1 MNPLHLPFDAIL
13 YFRTGA
19 MSNLKISDRFVKPF
33 LDQSKLEKELERAE
47 MARQTVL
54 NGSGLGNEFLGWVN
68 LPSQTKA
75 EDLQN
80 IRKAAELIQ
89 SHSQYLVVVGIGGSY
104 LGARAVIEALT
115 PEFST
120 PETQKKT
127 VKILYAGHHLDA
139 DYHFRLLAFL
149 ENKEFSVNVI
159 SKSGTTTE
167 PAIAFRLLLS
177 LLERKYGKENIKH
190 RVFATTDRSKGALKH
205 LADEYKFP
213 TFVIPDDVG
222 GRYSV
227 FTPVG
232 LLPIAAAGFSI
243 NKLMDGAKQME
254 SELKSTAS
262 KDGNLACFYAAIRNG
277 LYSLGKT
284 TEIFVS
290 YNPSFGYVSEW
301 WKQLFG
307 ESEGKNGKGI
317 FPASVQFT
325 TDLHSMGQY
334 IQDGE
339 RKLMET
345 VIKVEAPKQDVY
357 LTEKTDDNDGLN
369 YLAGKKLSEVNQSA
383 MLGTLIAHKDGG
395 VPCLEI
401 TLPSINEETLGELLY
416 FYEFSC
422 AVSGY
427 MLGVNPFDQ
436 PGVEDYKNNMFAL
449 LGKKGYEKRK
459 EEILSH
465 LGFS

>member
-1 MNPLHLPFDAIL
+1 
-13 YFRTGA
+13 
-19 MSNLKISDRFVKPF
+19 MSNLKISDRFAKSF
-33 LDQSKLEKELERAE
+33 LTETLIQNELEKAE
-47 MARQTVL
+47 KARQTL
-54 NGSGLGNEFLGWVN
+54 LQKTGPGNEFLGWVD
-68 LPSQTKA
+68 LPGKISGD
-75 EDLQN
+75 DLQKL
-80 IRKAAELIQ
+80 RVAAETIQ
-89 SHSQYLVVVGIGGSY
+89 SHSQFLVVVGIGGSY

-115 PEFST
+115 PEFSA
-120 PETQKKT
+120 PETQKKS
-127 VKILYAGHHLDA
+127 VKIIYAGHHLDA
-139 DYHFRLLAFL
+139 DYHSRLLAFL

-177 LLERKYGKENIKH
+177 LLERKYGRENVKK
-190 RVFATTDRSKGALKH
+190 RVFATTDREKGALKQ
-205 LADEYKFP
+205 LADEYGFP

-243 NKLMDGAKQME
+243 NKLIDGAKQME
-254 SELKSTAS
+254 TELKSKSAS
-262 KDGNLACFYAAIRNG
+262 DGNIATIYAAIRNA
-277 LYSLGKT
+277 LYTKGKK
-284 TEIFVS
+284 TEILVS
-290 YNPSFGYVSEW
+290 YTPALSFLSEW

-307 ESEGKNGKGI
+307 ESEGKTGKGI

-339 RKLMET
+339 RLLMET

-357 LTEKTDDNDGLN
+357 LTEKPDDRDGLN

-383 MLGTLIAHKDGG
+383 MLGTLIAHRDGG

-401 TLPSINEETLGELLY
+401 TLPTLNEEMVGELLY
-416 FYEFSC
+416 FFEFAC
-422 AVSGY
+422 GVSGY

-449 LGKKGYEKRK
+449 LGKKGFEKRK

-465 LGFS
+465 IR

>member
-1 MNPLHLPFDAIL
+1 
-13 YFRTGA
+13 
-19 MSNLKISDRFVKPF
+19 MSNLKISDRFAKSF
-33 LDQSKLEKELERAE
+33 LTETLIQNELEKAE
-47 MARQTVL
+47 KARQTL
-54 NGSGLGNEFLGWVN
+54 LQKTGHGNEFLGWVD
-68 LPSQTKA
+68 LPGKISGD
-75 EDLQN
+75 DLQK
-80 IRKAAELIQ
+80 IRVAAETIQ

-115 PEFST
+115 PEFSA
-120 PETQKKT
+120 PETQKKS
-127 VKILYAGHHLDA
+127 VKIIYAGHHLDA
-139 DYHFRLLAFL
+139 DYHSRLLAFL

-177 LLERKYGKENIKH
+177 LLERKYGRENVKK
-190 RVFATTDRSKGALKH
+190 RVFATTDKEKGALKQ
-205 LADEYKFP
+205 LADEYGFP

-243 NKLMDGAKQME
+243 NKLIDGAKQME
-254 SELKSTAS
+254 TELKSKSAS
-262 KDGNLACFYAAIRNG
+262 DGNIATIYASIRNA
-277 LYSLGKT
+277 LYTKGKK
-284 TEIFVS
+284 TEILVS
-290 YNPSFGYVSEW
+290 YSPALGFLSEW

-307 ESEGKNGKGI
+307 ESEGKTGKGI

-339 RKLMET
+339 RLLMET
-345 VIKVEAPKQDVY
+345 VIKVETPKQDVY
-357 LTEKTDDNDGLN
+357 LTEKTDDRDGLN

-383 MLGTLIAHKDGG
+383 MLGTLIAHRDGG

-401 TLPSINEETLGELLY
+401 TLPTLNEEIVGELLY
-416 FYEFSC
+416 FFEFAC
-422 AVSGY
+422 GISGY

-449 LGKKGYEKRK
+449 LGKKGFEKRK

-465 LGFS
+465 IR

>member
-1 MNPLHLPFDAIL
+1 
-13 YFRTGA
+13 

-33 LDQSKLEKELERAE
+33 LNQSNLDQELEKAE
-47 MARQTVL
+47 KARQMLL
-54 NGSGLGNEFLGWVN
+54 NQSGLGSEFLGWVN
-68 LPSQTKA
+68 LPSQIKP
-75 EDLQN
+75 EELQS
-80 IRKAAELIQ
+80 IRKAAETIQ

-177 LLERKYGKENIKH
+177 LLERKYGKENIKN
-190 RVFATTDRSKGALKH
+190 RVFATTDQSKGALKQ
-205 LADEYKFP
+205 LANEYGFP
-213 TFVIPDDVG
+213 TFIIPDDVG

-232 LLPIAAAGFSI
+232 LLPIAAAGYSI
-243 NKLMDGAKQME
+243 NKLIDGAKQME
-254 SELKSTAS
+254 SELKSITS
-262 KDGNLACFYAAIRNG
+262 KDGNFACLYAAIRNG
-277 LYSLGKT
+277 LYALGKT

-290 YNPSFGYVSEW
+290 YNPSLGYVSEW

-307 ESEGKNGKGI
+307 ESEGKTGKGI

-345 VIKVEAPKQDVY
+345 VIKVETPKQDVY

-401 TLPSINEETLGELLY
+401 ILPVINEETLGELLY
-416 FYEFSC
+416 FYEFAC

-465 LGFS
+465 IGLT

>member
-1 MNPLHLPFDAIL
+1 
-13 YFRTGA
+13 
-19 MSNLKISDRFVKPF
+19 MSNLKISDRFAKSF
-33 LDQSKLEKELERAE
+33 LTETLIQNELEKAE
-47 MARQTVL
+47 KARQTL
-54 NGSGLGNEFLGWVN
+54 LQKTGPGKEFLGWVD
-68 LPSQTKA
+68 LPGKISG
-75 EDLQN
+75 EDLQK
-80 IRKAAELIQ
+80 IRVAAETVQ

-115 PEFST
+115 PEFSA
-120 PETQKKT
+120 PETQKKS
-127 VKILYAGHHLDA
+127 VKIIYAGHHLDA
-139 DYHFRLLAFL
+139 DYHSRLLAFL

-177 LLERKYGKENIKH
+177 LLERKYGRENVKK
-190 RVFATTDRSKGALKH
+190 RVFATTDKEKGALKQ
-205 LADEYKFP
+205 LADEYGFP

-243 NKLMDGAKQME
+243 NKLIDGAKQME
-254 SELKSTAS
+254 AELKSKSAS
-262 KDGNLACFYAAIRNG
+262 DGNIATIYAAIRNA
-277 LYSLGKT
+277 LYTKGKK
-284 TEIFVS
+284 TEILVS
-290 YNPSFGYVSEW
+290 YTPALGFLSEW

-307 ESEGKNGKGI
+307 ESEGKTGKGI

-339 RKLMET
+339 RLLMET

-357 LTEKTDDNDGLN
+357 LTEKTDDRDGLN

-383 MLGTLIAHKDGG
+383 MLGTLIAHRDGG

-401 TLPSINEETLGELLY
+401 TLPTLNEEIVGELLY
-416 FYEFSC
+416 FFEFAC
-422 AVSGY
+422 GVSGY

-449 LGKKGYEKRK
+449 LGKKGFEKRK

-465 LGFS
+465 IR

>member
-1 MNPLHLPFDAIL
+1 
-13 YFRTGA
+13 
-19 MSNLKISDRFVKPF
+19 MSNVKISDRFVKSF
-33 LDQSKLEKELERAE
+33 ISETLIQKELDNAE
-47 MARQTVL
+47 KARQTL
-54 NGSGLGNEFLGWVN
+54 LKKSGQGSEFLGWVD
-68 LPSQTKA
+68 LPSKTNPD
-75 EDLQN
+75 DLQM
-80 IRKAAELIQ
+80 IRKAAETIQ

-115 PEFST
+115 PEFSAH
-120 PETQKKT
+120 EIHKKS
-127 VKILYAGHHLDA
+127 VKIIYAGHHLDA
-139 DYHFRLLAFL
+139 DYHSRLLAFL

-177 LLERKYGKENIKH
+177 LLERKYGRENVKN
-190 RVFATTDRSKGALKH
+190 RVFATTDKEKGALKQ
-205 LADEYKFP
+205 LADEYQFQ
-213 TFVIPDDVG
+213 TFIIPDDVG
-222 GRYSV
+222 GRFSV

-243 NKLMDGAKQME
+243 NKLIDGAKTME
-254 SELKSTAS
+254 AELREKSASE
-262 KDGNLACFYAAIRNG
+262 GNIATIYAAIRNS
-277 LYSLGKT
+277 LYGKGKKI
-284 TEIFVS
+284 EILVS
-290 YNPSFGYVSEW
+290 YTPAFSYLSEW

-307 ESEGKNGKGI
+307 ESEGKTGKGI

-339 RKLMET
+339 RQLMET
-345 VIKVEAPKQDVY
+345 TIKVESPKQDVY
-357 LTEKTDDNDGLN
+357 LTEKADDRDGLN

-401 TLPSINEETLGELLY
+401 VLPTLTEETIGELLY
-416 FYEFSC
+416 FFEFAC
-422 AVSGY
+422 GVSGY

-459 EEILSH
+459 QEILSH
-465 LGFS
+465 I

>member
-1 MNPLHLPFDAIL
+1 
-13 YFRTGA
+13 
-19 MSNLKISDRFVKPF
+19 MSNLKISDRFVKSF
-33 LDQSKLEKELERAE
+33 IAETVIQKELEKAE
-47 MARQTVL
+47 KARQTL
-54 NGSGLGNEFLGWVN
+54 LEKTGLGNDFLGWMD
-68 LPSQTKA
+68 LPRETTSD
-75 EDLQN
+75 DLQM
-80 IRKAAELIQ
+80 IRKAAETIQ

-115 PEFST
+115 PEFSAN
-120 PETQKKT
+120 ELHKKS
-127 VKILYAGHHLDA
+127 VKIIYAGHHLDA
-139 DYHFRLLAFL
+139 DYHSRLLAFL

-177 LLERKYGKENIKH
+177 LLERKYGRENVKN
-190 RVFATTDRSKGALKH
+190 RVFATTDKHKGALKQ
-205 LADEYKFP
+205 LADEYGFP

-243 NKLMDGAKQME
+243 NKLIDGAKQME
-254 SELKSTAS
+254 AELKAKSAFE
-262 KDGNLACFYAAIRNG
+262 GNIAALYAAIRNS
-277 LYSLGKT
+277 LYANGKKI
-284 TEIFVS
+284 EIFVS
-290 YNPSFGYVSEW
+290 YTPALSFVSEW

-307 ESEGKNGKGI
+307 ESEGKSGKGI

-339 RKLMET
+339 RQLMET
-345 VIKVEAPKQDVY
+345 TIKVESPKQDVY
-357 LTEKTDDNDGLN
+357 LTEKEDDRDGLN

-383 MLGTLIAHKDGG
+383 MLGTLVAHKDGG

-401 TLPSINEETLGELLY
+401 ILPGLTEEVIGELLY
-416 FYEFSC
+416 FFEFAC
-422 AVSGY
+422 GISGY

-459 EEILSH
+459 QEILSH
-465 LGFS
+465 I

>member
-1 MNPLHLPFDAIL
+1 
-13 YFRTGA
+13 

-33 LDQSKLEKELERAE
+33 LSQSNLEVELDRAE
-47 MARQTVL
+47 KARQTVL
-54 NGSGLGNEFLGWVN
+54 TRSGLGKEFLGWVN
-68 LPSQTKA
+68 LPSQTKS
-75 EDLQN
+75 EDLQS

-115 PEFST
+115 PEFSS
-120 PETQKKT
+120 PESQKKT

-177 LLERKYGKENIKH
+177 LLERKYGKENIKN
-190 RVFATTDRSKGALKH
+190 RVFATTDKSKGALKN
-205 LADEYKFP
+205 LADEYGFP
-213 TFVIPDDVG
+213 SFVIPDDIG

-254 SELKSTAS
+254 SELISTTS
-262 KDGNLACFYAAIRNG
+262 KDGNLACLYASIRNG

-290 YNPSFGYVSEW
+290 YNPSLGYVAEW

-307 ESEGKNGKGI
+307 ESEGKSGKGI

-345 VIKVEAPKQDVY
+345 VIKVETPKQDVY

-401 TLPSINEETLGELLY
+401 TLPSITEETLGELLY

-422 AVSGY
+422 AISGY

-449 LGKKGYEKRK
+449 LGKKGFETRK
-459 EEILSH
+459 SEILSH
-465 LGFS
+465 IETT

>member
-1 MNPLHLPFDAIL
+1 
-13 YFRTGA
+13 
-19 MSNLKISDRFVKPF
+19 MSNLKISDRFAKSF
-33 LDQSKLEKELERAE
+33 LTETLIQNELEKAE
-47 MARQTVL
+47 KARQTL
-54 NGSGLGNEFLGWVN
+54 LQKTGPGNEFLGWVD
-68 LPSQTKA
+68 LPGKISGD
-75 EDLQN
+75 DLQKL
-80 IRKAAELIQ
+80 RVAAETIQ
-89 SHSQYLVVVGIGGSY
+89 SHSQFLVVVGIGGSY

-115 PEFST
+115 PEFSA
-120 PETQKKT
+120 PETQKKS
-127 VKILYAGHHLDA
+127 VKIIYAGHHLDA
-139 DYHFRLLAFL
+139 DYHSRLLAFL

-177 LLERKYGKENIKH
+177 LLERKYGRENVKK
-190 RVFATTDRSKGALKH
+190 RVFATTDREKGALKQ
-205 LADEYKFP
+205 LADEYGFP

-243 NKLMDGAKQME
+243 NKLIDGAKQME
-254 SELKSTAS
+254 TELKSKSAS
-262 KDGNLACFYAAIRNG
+262 DGNIATIYAAIRNA
-277 LYSLGKT
+277 LYAKGKK
-284 TEIFVS
+284 TEILVS
-290 YNPSFGYVSEW
+290 YTPALSFLSEW

-307 ESEGKNGKGI
+307 ESEGKTGKGI

-339 RKLMET
+339 RLLMET
-345 VIKVEAPKQDVY
+345 VIKVETPKQDVY
-357 LTEKTDDNDGLN
+357 LTEKPDDRDGLN

-383 MLGTLIAHKDGG
+383 MLGTLIAHRDGG

-401 TLPSINEETLGELLY
+401 TLPTLNEEMVGELLY
-416 FYEFSC
+416 FFEFAC
-422 AVSGY
+422 GVSGY

-449 LGKKGYEKRK
+449 LGKKGFENRK

-465 LGFS
+465 IR

>member
-1 MNPLHLPFDAIL
+1 
-13 YFRTGA
+13 
-19 MSNLKISDRFVKPF
+19 MSNLKISDRFVKSF
-33 LDQSKLEKELERAE
+33 LPETLLQKELGNAE
-47 MARQTVL
+47 KARQTL
-54 NGSGLGNEFLGWVN
+54 IQKTGLGNEYLGWVD
-68 LPSQTKA
+68 LPGQTSS
-75 EDLQN
+75 EGLQKL
-80 IRKAAELIQ
+80 RLAAETIQ

-115 PEFST
+115 PEFGGHESH
-120 PETQKKT
+120 KKS
-127 VKILYAGHHLDA
+127 VKIIYAGHHLDA
-139 DYHFRLLAFL
+139 DYHSRLLAFL

-177 LLERKYGKENIKH
+177 LLERKYGKENVKN
-190 RVFATTDRSKGALKH
+190 RVFATTDKTKGALKQ
-205 LADEYKFP
+205 LADEYGFP
-213 TFVIPDDVG
+213 SFVIPDDVG

-227 FTPVG
+227 FTAVG

-243 NKLMDGAKQME
+243 NKLIDGAKQME
-254 SELKSTAS
+254 TELKSKSAS
-262 KDGNLACFYAAIRNG
+262 EGNIAALYAAIRNS
-277 LYSLGKT
+277 LYSQGKKI
-284 TEIFVS
+284 EIFVS
-290 YNPSFGYVSEW
+290 YTPALSFVSEW

-307 ESEGKNGKGI
+307 ESEGKTGKGI

-339 RKLMET
+339 RVLMET
-345 VIKVEAPKQDVY
+345 TIKVESPKQDVY
-357 LTEKTDDNDGLN
+357 LTEKSDDRDGLN
-369 YLAGKKLSEVNQSA
+369 YLAGKKLSDVNQSA

-401 TLPSINEETLGELLY
+401 SLPVLNEETIGGLLY
-416 FYEFSC
+416 FFEFAC
-422 AVSGY
+422 GISGY

-465 LGFS
+465 L

>member
-1 MNPLHLPFDAIL
+1 
-13 YFRTGA
+13 
-19 MSNLKISDRFVKPF
+19 MSNLKISDRFVKSF
-33 LDQSKLEKELERAE
+33 LTETLLQKGLENAE
-47 MARQTVL
+47 KARQTL
-54 NGSGLGNEFLGWVN
+54 LQKTGMGKEFLGWVD
-68 LPSQTKA
+68 LPGQTSS
-75 EDLQN
+75 EDLQR
-80 IRKAAELIQ
+80 IRLAAETIQ

-115 PEFST
+115 PEFGGHESN
-120 PETQKKT
+120 KKS
-127 VKILYAGHHLDA
+127 VKIIYAGHHLDS
-139 DYHFRLLAFL
+139 DYHSRLLAFL

-177 LLERKYGKENIKH
+177 LLERKYGKENVKN
-190 RVFATTDRSKGALKH
+190 RVFATTDKEKGALKQ
-205 LADEYKFP
+205 LADEYGFP

-227 FTPVG
+227 FTAVG

-243 NKLMDGAKQME
+243 NKLIDGAKQME
-254 SELKSTAS
+254 AELKEKTAS
-262 KDGNLACFYAAIRNG
+262 EGNVATMYAAIRNN
-277 LYSLGKT
+277 LYTNGKKI
-284 TEIFVS
+284 EIFVS
-290 YNPSFGYVSEW
+290 YTPALSFVSEW

-307 ESEGKNGKGI
+307 ESEGKTGKGI

-339 RKLMET
+339 RTLMET
-345 VIKVEAPKQDVY
+345 IIKIESPKQDLY
-357 LTEKTDDNDGLN
+357 LTEKTDDRDGLN

-401 TLPSINEETLGELLY
+401 TLPSLNEEMIGELLY
-416 FYEFSC
+416 FFEFAC
-422 AVSGY
+422 GISGY

-465 LGFS
+465 I

>member
-1 MNPLHLPFDAIL
+1 
-13 YFRTGA
+13 
-19 MSNLKISDRFVKPF
+19 MSNLKISDRFAKSF
-33 LDQSKLEKELERAE
+33 LTETLIQNELEKAE
-47 MARQTVL
+47 KARQTL
-54 NGSGLGNEFLGWVN
+54 LQKTGPGNEFLGWVD
-68 LPSQTKA
+68 LPGKISGD
-75 EDLQN
+75 DLQK
-80 IRKAAELIQ
+80 IRAAAETIQ

-115 PEFST
+115 PEFSA
-120 PETQKKT
+120 PETQKKS
-127 VKILYAGHHLDA
+127 VKIIYAGHHLDA
-139 DYHFRLLAFL
+139 DYHSRLLAFL

-177 LLERKYGKENIKH
+177 LLERKYGRENVKK
-190 RVFATTDRSKGALKH
+190 RVFATTDKEKGALKQ
-205 LADEYKFP
+205 LANEYGFP

-243 NKLMDGAKQME
+243 NKLIDGAKQME
-254 SELKSTAS
+254 AELKSKSAS
-262 KDGNLACFYAAIRNG
+262 DGNIATIYAAIRNA
-277 LYSLGKT
+277 LYTKGKK
-284 TEIFVS
+284 TEILVS
-290 YNPSFGYVSEW
+290 YTPALGFLSEW

-307 ESEGKNGKGI
+307 ESEGKTGKGI

-339 RKLMET
+339 RLLMET

-357 LTEKTDDNDGLN
+357 LTEKQDDRDGLN

-383 MLGTLIAHKDGG
+383 MLGTLIAHRDGG

-401 TLPSINEETLGELLY
+401 TLPTLNEEIVGELLY
-416 FYEFSC
+416 FFEFAC
-422 AVSGY
+422 GVSGY

-449 LGKKGYEKRK
+449 LGKKGFEKRK

-465 LGFS
+465 IR

>member
-1 MNPLHLPFDAIL
+1 
-13 YFRTGA
+13 

-33 LDQSKLEKELERAE
+33 LNQSNFTSELERAE
-47 MARQTVL
+47 NARQTLL
-54 NGSGLGNEFLGWVN
+54 NRTGLGNEFLGWVD
-68 LPSQTKA
+68 LPNQIKS
-75 EDLQN
+75 EDLQS
-80 IRKAAELIQ
+80 IRKAAETIQ

-115 PEFST
+115 PEFSS
-120 PETQKKT
+120 PETQKKS

-149 ENKEFSVNVI
+149 EGKEFSVNVI

-177 LLERKYGKENIKH
+177 LLERKYGKDNIKN
-190 RVFATTDRSKGALKH
+190 RVFATTDKSKGALKH
-205 LADEYKFP
+205 LADEYGFP
-213 TFVIPDDVG
+213 TFIIPDDVG

-243 NKLMDGAKQME
+243 NKLIDGAKQME
-254 SELKSTAS
+254 SELKSTTS
-262 KDGNLACFYAAIRNG
+262 QGGNLACLYAAIRNS
-277 LYSLGKT
+277 LYTLGKT

-290 YNPSFGYVSEW
+290 YNPSLSYLTEW

-317 FPASVQFT
+317 YPASVQFT

-345 VIKVEAPKQDVY
+345 VIKIETPKQDVY
-357 LTEKTDDNDGLN
+357 LTEKTNDNDGLN
-369 YLAGKKLSEVNQSA
+369 YLAEKKLSEVNQSA
-383 MLGTLIAHKDGG
+383 ILGTLIAHKDGG
-395 VPCLEI
+395 VPCLEF
-401 TLPSINEETLGELLY
+401 TLPAINEEILGELMY
-416 FYEFSC
+416 FYEFAC
-422 AVSGY
+422 AISGY

-449 LGKKGYEKRK
+449 LGKKGYEKK
-459 EEILSH
+459 KDEILSH
-465 LGFS
+465 LGSI

>member
-1 MNPLHLPFDAIL
+1 
-13 YFRTGA
+13 
-19 MSNLKISDRFVKPF
+19 MSNLKISDRFVKSF
-33 LDQSKLEKELERAE
+33 LTETLVQKELENAE
-47 MARQTVL
+47 KARQTL
-54 NGSGLGNEFLGWVN
+54 LQKTGQGKEFLGWVD
-68 LPSQTKA
+68 LPSQTSS
-75 EDLQN
+75 EDLQM
-80 IRKAAELIQ
+80 IRKAAETIQ

-104 LGARAVIEALT
+104 LGARAVIEALS
-115 PEFST
+115 PEFSAQ
-120 PETQKKT
+120 ELHKKS
-127 VKILYAGHHLDA
+127 VKIIYAGHHLDS
-139 DYHFRLLAFL
+139 DYHSRLLAFL

-177 LLERKYGKENIKH
+177 LLERKYGRENVKN
-190 RVFATTDRSKGALKH
+190 RVFATTDKQKGALKQ
-205 LADEYKFP
+205 LADEYGFP
-213 TFVIPDDVG
+213 TFIIPDDVG

-227 FTPVG
+227 LTPVG

-243 NKLMDGAKQME
+243 NKLIDGAKQME
-254 SELKSTAS
+254 AELKSKSALE
-262 KDGNLACFYAAIRNG
+262 GNIATTYAAIRNS
-277 LYSLGKT
+277 LYTSGKKI
-284 TEIFVS
+284 EILVS
-290 YNPSFGYVSEW
+290 YTPALSFVSEW

-307 ESEGKNGKGI
+307 ESEGKTGKGI

-339 RKLMET
+339 RILMET
-345 VIKVEAPKQDVY
+345 IVKVESPKQDVY
-357 LTEKTDDNDGLN
+357 LTEKSDDRDGLN
-369 YLAGKKLSEVNQSA
+369 YLAGKKLSEVNQNA

-401 TLPSINEETLGELLY
+401 TLPVLNEETIGELLY
-416 FYEFSC
+416 FFEFAC
-422 AVSGY
+422 GVSGY

-465 LGFS
+465 I

>member
-1 MNPLHLPFDAIL
+1 
-13 YFRTGA
+13 
-19 MSNLKISDRFVKPF
+19 MSNLKISDRFAKSF
-33 LDQSKLEKELERAE
+33 LTETLIQNELEKAE
-47 MARQTVL
+47 KARQTL
-54 NGSGLGNEFLGWVN
+54 LQKTGPGNEFLGWVD
-68 LPSQTKA
+68 LPGKINGD
-75 EDLQN
+75 DLQKL
-80 IRKAAELIQ
+80 RVAAETIQ
-89 SHSQYLVVVGIGGSY
+89 SHSQFLVVVGIGGSY

-115 PEFST
+115 PEFSA
-120 PETQKKT
+120 PETQKKS
-127 VKILYAGHHLDA
+127 VKIIYAGHHLDA
-139 DYHFRLLAFL
+139 DYHSRLLAFL

-177 LLERKYGKENIKH
+177 LLERKYGRENVKK
-190 RVFATTDRSKGALKH
+190 RVFATTDREKGALKQ
-205 LADEYKFP
+205 LADEYGFP

-243 NKLMDGAKQME
+243 NKLIDGAKQME
-254 SELKSTAS
+254 AELKSKSAS
-262 KDGNLACFYAAIRNG
+262 DGNIATIYAAIRNA
-277 LYSLGKT
+277 LYTKGKK
-284 TEIFVS
+284 TEILVS
-290 YNPSFGYVSEW
+290 YTPALGFLSEW

-307 ESEGKNGKGI
+307 ESEGKTGKGI

-339 RKLMET
+339 RLLMET

-357 LTEKTDDNDGLN
+357 LTEKPDDRDGLN

-383 MLGTLIAHKDGG
+383 MLGTLIAHRDGG

-401 TLPSINEETLGELLY
+401 TLPTLNEEIVGELLY
-416 FYEFSC
+416 FFEFAC
-422 AVSGY
+422 GISGY

-449 LGKKGYEKRK
+449 LGKKGFEKRK

-465 LGFS
+465 IR

>member
-1 MNPLHLPFDAIL
+1 
-13 YFRTGA
+13 
-19 MSNLKISDRFVKPF
+19 MSNLKISDRFVKSF
-33 LDQSKLEKELERAE
+33 LTETLVQKGLENAE
-47 MARQTVL
+47 KARQTL
-54 NGSGLGNEFLGWVN
+54 LQKTGQGKEFLGWVD
-68 LPSQTKA
+68 LPSQTSS
-75 EDLQN
+75 EDLQR
-80 IRKAAELIQ
+80 IRKAAETIQ

-115 PEFST
+115 PEFSAQ
-120 PETQKKT
+120 ELHKKS
-127 VKILYAGHHLDA
+127 VKIIYAGHHLDA
-139 DYHFRLLAFL
+139 DYHSRLLAFL

-177 LLERKYGKENIKH
+177 LLERKYGRENVKN
-190 RVFATTDRSKGALKH
+190 RVFATTDKQKGALKQ
-205 LADEYKFP
+205 LADEYGFP
-213 TFVIPDDVG
+213 TFIIPDDVG

-227 FTPVG
+227 LTPVG

-243 NKLMDGAKQME
+243 NKLIDGAKQME
-254 SELKSTAS
+254 AELKSKTAFE
-262 KDGNLACFYAAIRNG
+262 GNIATTYATIRNS
-277 LYSLGKT
+277 LYASGKKI
-284 TEIFVS
+284 EILVS
-290 YNPSFGYVSEW
+290 YTPALSFVSEW

-307 ESEGKNGKGI
+307 ESEGKTTKGI

-339 RKLMET
+339 RILMET
-345 VIKVEAPKQDVY
+345 TIKVESPKQDVY
-357 LTEKTDDNDGLN
+357 LTEKSDDRDGLN

-383 MLGTLIAHKDGG
+383 MLGTLIAHQDGG
-395 VPCLEI
+395 VPSIEI
-401 TLPSINEETLGELLY
+401 TVPVINEEIIGELLY
-416 FYEFSC
+416 FFEFAC
-422 AVSGY
+422 GVSGY

-459 EEILSH
+459 EEILGH
-465 LGFS
+465 I

>member
-1 MNPLHLPFDAIL
+1 
-13 YFRTGA
+13 
-19 MSNLKISDRFVKPF
+19 MSNLKISDRFAKSF
-33 LDQSKLEKELERAE
+33 LTETLIQNELEKAE
-47 MARQTVL
+47 KARQTL
-54 NGSGLGNEFLGWVN
+54 LQKTGPGNEFLGWVD
-68 LPSQTKA
+68 LPGKINGD
-75 EDLQN
+75 DLQKL
-80 IRKAAELIQ
+80 RVAAESIQ
-89 SHSQYLVVVGIGGSY
+89 SHSQFLVVVGIGGSY

-115 PEFST
+115 PEFSA
-120 PETQKKT
+120 PETQKKS
-127 VKILYAGHHLDA
+127 VKIIYAGHHLDA
-139 DYHFRLLAFL
+139 DYHSRLLAFL

-177 LLERKYGKENIKH
+177 LLERKYGRENVKK
-190 RVFATTDRSKGALKH
+190 RVFATTDREKGALKQ
-205 LADEYKFP
+205 LADEYGFP

-243 NKLMDGAKQME
+243 NKLIDGAKQME
-254 SELKSTAS
+254 AELKSKSAS
-262 KDGNLACFYAAIRNG
+262 DGNIATIYAAIRNA
-277 LYSLGKT
+277 LYTKGKK
-284 TEIFVS
+284 TEILVS
-290 YNPSFGYVSEW
+290 YTPALGFLSEW

-307 ESEGKNGKGI
+307 ESEGKTGKGI

-339 RKLMET
+339 RLLMET

-357 LTEKTDDNDGLN
+357 LTEKPDDRDGLN

-383 MLGTLIAHKDGG
+383 MLGTLIAHRDGG

-401 TLPSINEETLGELLY
+401 TLPTLNEEIVGELLY
-416 FYEFSC
+416 FFEFAC
-422 AVSGY
+422 GISGY

-449 LGKKGYEKRK
+449 LGKKGFEKRK

-465 LGFS
+465 IR

>member
-1 MNPLHLPFDAIL
+1 
-13 YFRTGA
+13 
-19 MSNLKISDRFVKPF
+19 MSNLKISDRFAKSF
-33 LDQSKLEKELERAE
+33 LTETLIQNELEKAE
-47 MARQTVL
+47 KARQTL
-54 NGSGLGNEFLGWVN
+54 LQKTGHGNEFLGWVD
-68 LPSQTKA
+68 LPGKISGD
-75 EDLQN
+75 DLQK
-80 IRKAAELIQ
+80 IRVAAETIQ

-115 PEFST
+115 PEFSA
-120 PETQKKT
+120 PETQKKS
-127 VKILYAGHHLDA
+127 VKIIYAGHHLDA
-139 DYHFRLLAFL
+139 DYHSRLLAFL

-177 LLERKYGKENIKH
+177 LLERKYGRENVKK
-190 RVFATTDRSKGALKH
+190 RVFATTDKEKGALKQ
-205 LADEYKFP
+205 LADEYGFP

-243 NKLMDGAKQME
+243 NKLIDGAKQME
-254 SELKSTAS
+254 TELKSKSAS
-262 KDGNLACFYAAIRNG
+262 DGNIATIYASIRNA
-277 LYSLGKT
+277 LYTKGKK
-284 TEIFVS
+284 TEILVS
-290 YNPSFGYVSEW
+290 YSPALGFLSEW

-307 ESEGKNGKGI
+307 ESEGKTGKGI

-339 RKLMET
+339 RLLMET

-357 LTEKTDDNDGLN
+357 LTEKTDDRDGLN

-383 MLGTLIAHKDGG
+383 MLGTLIAHRDGG

-401 TLPSINEETLGELLY
+401 TLPTLNEEIVGELLY
-416 FYEFSC
+416 FFEFAC
-422 AVSGY
+422 GISGY

-449 LGKKGYEKRK
+449 LGKKGFEKRK

-465 LGFS
+465 IR

>member
-1 MNPLHLPFDAIL
+1 
-13 YFRTGA
+13 
-19 MSNLKISDRFVKPF
+19 MSNLKISDRFVKSF
-33 LDQSKLEKELERAE
+33 LPETLLQKELGNAE
-47 MARQTVL
+47 KARQTL
-54 NGSGLGNEFLGWVN
+54 IQKTGLGNEYLGWVD
-68 LPSQTKA
+68 LPGQTSSV
-75 EDLQN
+75 ELQKL
-80 IRKAAELIQ
+80 RLAAETIQ
-89 SHSQYLVVVGIGGSY
+89 AHSQYLVVVGIGGSY

-115 PEFST
+115 PEFGGHESH
-120 PETQKKT
+120 KKS
-127 VKILYAGHHLDA
+127 VKIIYAGHHLDA
-139 DYHFRLLAFL
+139 DYHSRLLAFL

-177 LLERKYGKENIKH
+177 LLERKYGKENVKN
-190 RVFATTDRSKGALKH
+190 RVFATTDKTKGALKQ
-205 LADEYKFP
+205 LADEYGFP
-213 TFVIPDDVG
+213 SFVIPDDVG

-227 FTPVG
+227 FTAVG

-243 NKLMDGAKQME
+243 NKLIDGAKQME
-254 SELKSTAS
+254 AELKSKSAS
-262 KDGNLACFYAAIRNG
+262 EGNIAALYAAIRNS
-277 LYSLGKT
+277 LYSQGKKI
-284 TEIFVS
+284 EIFVS
-290 YNPSFGYVSEW
+290 YTPALSFVSEW

-307 ESEGKNGKGI
+307 ESEGKTGKGI

-339 RKLMET
+339 RVLMET
-345 VIKVEAPKQDVY
+345 TIKVESPKQDVY
-357 LTEKTDDNDGLN
+357 LTEKSDDRDGLN
-369 YLAGKKLSEVNQSA
+369 YLAGKKLSDVNQSA

-401 TLPSINEETLGELLY
+401 SLPVLNEETIGGLLY
-416 FYEFSC
+416 FFEFAC
-422 AVSGY
+422 GISGY

-465 LGFS
+465 L

>member
-1 MNPLHLPFDAIL
+1 
-13 YFRTGA
+13 
-19 MSNLKISDRFVKPF
+19 MSNLKISDRFAKSF
-33 LDQSKLEKELERAE
+33 LTETLIQNELEKAE
-47 MARQTVL
+47 KARQTL
-54 NGSGLGNEFLGWVN
+54 LQKTGPGNEFLGWVD
-68 LPSQTKA
+68 LPGKINGD
-75 EDLQN
+75 DLQKL
-80 IRKAAELIQ
+80 RVAAETIQ
-89 SHSQYLVVVGIGGSY
+89 SHSQFLVVVGIGGSY

-115 PEFST
+115 PEFSA
-120 PETQKKT
+120 PETQKKS
-127 VKILYAGHHLDA
+127 VKIIYAGHHLDA
-139 DYHFRLLAFL
+139 DYHSRLLAFL

-177 LLERKYGKENIKH
+177 LLERKYGRENVKK
-190 RVFATTDRSKGALKH
+190 RVFATTDREKGALKQ
-205 LADEYKFP
+205 LADEYGFP

-243 NKLMDGAKQME
+243 NKLIDGAKQME
-254 SELKSTAS
+254 AELKSKSAS
-262 KDGNLACFYAAIRNG
+262 DGNIATIYAAIRNA
-277 LYSLGKT
+277 LYTKGKK
-284 TEIFVS
+284 TEILVS
-290 YNPSFGYVSEW
+290 YTPALGFLSEW

-307 ESEGKNGKGI
+307 ESEGKTGKGI

-339 RKLMET
+339 RLLMET

-357 LTEKTDDNDGLN
+357 LTEKPDDRDGLN

-383 MLGTLIAHKDGG
+383 MLGTLIAHRDGG

-401 TLPSINEETLGELLY
+401 TLPTLNEEIVGELLY
-416 FYEFSC
+416 FFEFSC
-422 AVSGY
+422 GISGY

-449 LGKKGYEKRK
+449 LGKKGFEKRK

-465 LGFS
+465 IR

>member
-1 MNPLHLPFDAIL
+1 
-13 YFRTGA
+13 

-33 LDQSKLEKELERAE
+33 LSQSTLEKELERAE
-47 MARQTVL
+47 EARQTVL
-54 NGSGLGNEFLGWVN
+54 NRNGLGNEFLGWVD
-68 LPSQTKA
+68 LPSQIKA
-75 EDLQN
+75 EELQS
-80 IRKAAELIQ
+80 IRKAAETIQ

-115 PEFST
+115 PDFSS
-120 PETQKKT
+120 PESQKKS

-177 LLERKYGKENIKH
+177 LLERKYGKENIKN
-190 RVFATTDRSKGALKH
+190 RVFATTDKSKGALKQ
-205 LADEYKFP
+205 LAEEYGFP

-232 LLPIAAAGFSI
+232 LLPIAASGYSI
-243 NKLMDGAKQME
+243 NKLIDGAKQME
-254 SELKSTAS
+254 LDLKSS
-262 KDGNLACFYAAIRNG
+262 KANEGNLACLYAAIRNA
-277 LYSLGKT
+277 LYASGKS

-290 YNPSFGYVSEW
+290 YNPALGYLAEW

-307 ESEGKNGKGI
+307 ESEGKTGKGI

-345 VIKVEAPKQDVY
+345 VIRIETPKQDVY
-357 LTEKTDDNDGLN
+357 LTEKTDDKDGLN
-369 YLAGKKLSEVNQSA
+369 YLAGKKLSEVNESA

-401 TLPSINEETLGELLY
+401 VLPTIDEERLGGLLY

-422 AVSGY
+422 AISGY

-449 LGKKGYEKRK
+449 LGKKGFETRK

-465 LGFS
+465 IGAS

>member
-1 MNPLHLPFDAIL
+1 
-13 YFRTGA
+13 

-33 LDQSKLEKELERAE
+33 LSTSQLEIEFEKAE
-47 MARQTVL
+47 KARQTVL
-54 NGSGLGNEFLGWVN
+54 NRTGLGKEFLGWVD

-80 IRKAAELIQ
+80 IRKAAEMIQ

-177 LLERKYGKENIKH
+177 LLERKYGKENIKN
-190 RVFATTDRSKGALKH
+190 RVFATTDKAKGALKQ
-205 LADEYKFP
+205 LADEYGFP

-254 SELKSTAS
+254 SELKTTST
-262 KDGNLACFYAAIRNG
+262 KEGNLASLYAAIRNG
-277 LYSLGKT
+277 LYAIGKT

-290 YNPSFGYVSEW
+290 YNPSLGYVSEW

-307 ESEGKNGKGI
+307 ESEGKTRKGI

-339 RKLMET
+339 RKLLET
-345 VIKVEAPKQDVY
+345 VIKVETPKQDVY

-369 YLAGKKLSEVNQSA
+369 YLAGKKLSEVNQNA

-401 TLPSINEETLGELLY
+401 TMPTINEETLGELLY

-422 AVSGY
+422 AISGY

-449 LGKKGYEKRK
+449 LGKKGFEKRK
-459 EEILSH
+459 SEILSH
-465 LGFS
+465 LETT

>member
-1 MNPLHLPFDAIL
+1 
-13 YFRTGA
+13 
-19 MSNLKISDRFVKPF
+19 MSNLKISDRFAKSF
-33 LDQSKLEKELERAE
+33 LTETLLQKELENAE
-47 MARQTVL
+47 KARQTL
-54 NGSGLGNEFLGWVN
+54 IQKTGLGNEYLGWVD
-68 LPSQTKA
+68 LPSRTSA
-75 EDLQN
+75 EELQK
-80 IRKAAELIQ
+80 IRAAAETIQ

-115 PEFST
+115 PEFGGQE
-120 PETQKKT
+120 PHKKS
-127 VKILYAGHHLDA
+127 VKIIYAGHHLDA
-139 DYHFRLLAFL
+139 DYHSRLLAFL

-167 PAIAFRLLLS
+167 PAVAFRLLLS
-177 LLERKYGKENIKH
+177 LLERKYGRENVKN
-190 RVFATTDRSKGALKH
+190 RVFATTDREKGALKQ
-205 LADEYKFP
+205 LADEYGFP
-213 TFVIPDDVG
+213 SFVIPDDVG

-232 LLPIAAAGFSI
+232 LLPIAAAGYSI
-243 NKLMDGAKQME
+243 NKLIDGAKQME
-254 SELKSTAS
+254 AELKSKSTAE
-262 KDGNLACFYAAIRNG
+262 GNIATTYATIRNC
-277 LYSLGKT
+277 LYAKGKK
-284 TEIFVS
+284 TEILVG
-290 YNPSFGYVSEW
+290 YTPALSFVSEW

-307 ESEGKNGKGI
+307 ESEGKTGKGI

-339 RKLMET
+339 RHLMET
-345 VIKVEAPKQDVY
+345 VIKVESPKQDVY
-357 LTEKTDDNDGLN
+357 LTEKSDDRDGLN

-401 TLPSINEETLGELLY
+401 SLPGLNEETIGELLY
-416 FYEFSC
+416 FFEFAC
-422 AVSGY
+422 GVSGY

-465 LGFS
+465 I

>member
-1 MNPLHLPFDAIL
+1 
-13 YFRTGA
+13 
-19 MSNLKISDRFVKPF
+19 MSNLKISDRFVKSF
-33 LDQSKLEKELERAE
+33 LPETLLQKELGNAE
-47 MARQTVL
+47 KARQTL
-54 NGSGLGNEFLGWVN
+54 IQKTGLGNEYLGWVD
-68 LPSQTKA
+68 LPGQTSS
-75 EDLQN
+75 EELQKL
-80 IRKAAELIQ
+80 RLAAETIQ
-89 SHSQYLVVVGIGGSY
+89 AHSQYLVVVGIGGSY

-115 PEFST
+115 PEFGGHESH
-120 PETQKKT
+120 KKS
-127 VKILYAGHHLDA
+127 VKIIYAGHHLDA
-139 DYHFRLLAFL
+139 DYHSRLLAFL

-177 LLERKYGKENIKH
+177 LLERKYGKENVKN
-190 RVFATTDRSKGALKH
+190 RVFATTDKSKGALKQ
-205 LADEYKFP
+205 LADEYGFP
-213 TFVIPDDVG
+213 SFVIPDDVG

-227 FTPVG
+227 FTAVG

-243 NKLMDGAKQME
+243 NKLIDGAKQME
-254 SELKSTAS
+254 TELKSKSAS
-262 KDGNLACFYAAIRNG
+262 EGNIAALYAAIRNS
-277 LYSLGKT
+277 LYSQGKKI
-284 TEIFVS
+284 EIFVS
-290 YNPSFGYVSEW
+290 YTPALSFVSEW

-307 ESEGKNGKGI
+307 ESEGKTGKGI

-339 RKLMET
+339 RVLMET
-345 VIKVEAPKQDVY
+345 TIKVESPKQDVY
-357 LTEKTDDNDGLN
+357 LTEKSDDRDGLN
-369 YLAGKKLSEVNQSA
+369 YLAGKKLSDVNQSA

-401 TLPSINEETLGELLY
+401 SLPVLNEETIGGLLY
-416 FYEFSC
+416 FFEFAC
-422 AVSGY
+422 GISGY

-465 LGFS
+465 L

>member
-1 MNPLHLPFDAIL
+1 
-13 YFRTGA
+13 
-19 MSNLKISDRFVKPF
+19 MSNLKISDRFAKSF
-33 LDQSKLEKELERAE
+33 LTETLIQNELEKAE
-47 MARQTVL
+47 KARQTL
-54 NGSGLGNEFLGWVN
+54 LQKTGHGNEFLGWVD
-68 LPSQTKA
+68 LPGKISGD
-75 EDLQN
+75 DLQK
-80 IRKAAELIQ
+80 IRVAAETIQ

-115 PEFST
+115 PEFSA
-120 PETQKKT
+120 PETQKKS
-127 VKILYAGHHLDA
+127 VKIIYAGHHLDA
-139 DYHFRLLAFL
+139 DYHSRLLAFL

-177 LLERKYGKENIKH
+177 LLERKYGRENVKK
-190 RVFATTDRSKGALKH
+190 RVFATTDKEKGALKQ
-205 LADEYKFP
+205 LADEYGFP

-243 NKLMDGAKQME
+243 NKLIDGAKQME
-254 SELKSTAS
+254 TELKSKSAS
-262 KDGNLACFYAAIRNG
+262 DGNIATIYASIRNA
-277 LYSLGKT
+277 LYTKGKK
-284 TEIFVS
+284 TEILVS
-290 YNPSFGYVSEW
+290 YSPALGFLSEW

-307 ESEGKNGKGI
+307 ESEGKTGKGI

-339 RKLMET
+339 RLLMET

-357 LTEKTDDNDGLN
+357 LTEKTDDRDGLN

-383 MLGTLIAHKDGG
+383 MLGTLIAHRDGG

-401 TLPSINEETLGELLY
+401 TLPTLNEEIVGELLY
-416 FYEFSC
+416 FFEFAC
-422 AVSGY
+422 GVSGY

-449 LGKKGYEKRK
+449 LGKKGFEKRK

-465 LGFS
+465 IR

>member
-1 MNPLHLPFDAIL
+1 
-13 YFRTGA
+13 
-19 MSNLKISDRFVKPF
+19 MSNLKISDRFVKSF
-33 LDQSKLEKELERAE
+33 LTETLIQKELENAE
-47 MARQTVL
+47 KARQTL
-54 NGSGLGNEFLGWVN
+54 LQKTGIGNEFLGWVD
-68 LPSQTKA
+68 LPGQITA
-75 EDLQN
+75 EELQK
-80 IRKAAELIQ
+80 IRLAAETIQ

-115 PEFST
+115 PEFGGHESHR
-120 PETQKKT
+120 KS
-127 VKILYAGHHLDA
+127 VKIIYAGHHLDA
-139 DYHFRLLAFL
+139 DYHARLLAFL

-177 LLERKYGKENIKH
+177 LLERKYGRENVKN
-190 RVFATTDRSKGALKH
+190 RVFATTDKEKGALKQ
-205 LADEYKFP
+205 LADEYGFP
-213 TFVIPDDVG
+213 SFVIPDDVG

-243 NKLMDGAKQME
+243 NKLIDGAKQME
-254 SELKSTAS
+254 AELKTKSALEGNVATHYAS
-262 KDGNLACFYAAIRNG
+262 IRNA
-277 LYSLGKT
+277 LYTQGKK
-284 TEIFVS
+284 TEILVS
-290 YNPSFGYVSEW
+290 YSPALVFVSEW

-307 ESEGKNGKGI
+307 ESEGKSGKGI

-339 RKLMET
+339 RHLMET
-345 VIKVEAPKQDVY
+345 VIKVESPKQDVY
-357 LTEKTDDNDGLN
+357 LTEKTDDRDGLN
-369 YLAGKKLSEVNQSA
+369 YLAGKKLSEVNQNA

-401 TLPSINEETLGELLY
+401 VLPVLSEETIGELLY
-416 FYEFSC
+416 FFEFAC
-422 AVSGY
+422 GVSGY

-459 EEILSH
+459 NEILSH
-465 LGFS
+465 I

>member
-1 MNPLHLPFDAIL
+1 
-13 YFRTGA
+13 
-19 MSNLKISDRFVKPF
+19 MSNLKISDRFVKSF
-33 LDQSKLEKELERAE
+33 LTETLIQKELENAE
-47 MARQTVL
+47 KARQTL
-54 NGSGLGNEFLGWVN
+54 LQKTGQGHEFLGWVD
-68 LPSQTKA
+68 LPSQVSS
-75 EDLQN
+75 EDLQK
-80 IRKAAELIQ
+80 IRAAAETIQ

-115 PEFST
+115 PEFSA
-120 PETQKKT
+120 PETQKKA
-127 VKILYAGHHLDA
+127 VKIIYAGHHLDA
-139 DYHFRLLAFL
+139 DYHSRLLAFL

-177 LLERKYGKENIKH
+177 LLERKYGRENVKN
-190 RVFATTDRSKGALKH
+190 RVFATTDKQKGALKQ
-205 LADEYKFP
+205 LAEEYGFP

-227 FTPVG
+227 LTPVG

-243 NKLMDGAKQME
+243 NKLIDGAKQME
-254 SELKSTAS
+254 AELKMKSAF
-262 KDGNLACFYAAIRNG
+262 DGNIATTYAAIRNS
-277 LYSLGKT
+277 LYAKGKKI
-284 TEIFVS
+284 EIFVS
-290 YNPSFGYVSEW
+290 YTPAMSFVAEW

-307 ESEGKNGKGI
+307 ESEGKTGKGI

-339 RKLMET
+339 RILMET
-345 VIKVEAPKQDVY
+345 AIKLESPKQDVY
-357 LTEKTDDNDGLN
+357 LTEKTDDRDGLN

-401 TLPSINEETLGELLY
+401 TLPVLNEEIIGELLY
-416 FYEFSC
+416 FFEFAC
-422 AVSGY
+422 GVSGY

-465 LGFS
+465 I

>member
-1 MNPLHLPFDAIL
+1 
-13 YFRTGA
+13 
-19 MSNLKISDRFVKPF
+19 MSNLKISDRFAKSF
-33 LDQSKLEKELERAE
+33 LTETLIQNELEKAE
-47 MARQTVL
+47 KARQTL
-54 NGSGLGNEFLGWVN
+54 LQKTGPGNEFLGWVD
-68 LPSQTKA
+68 LPGKISGD
-75 EDLQN
+75 DLQK
-80 IRKAAELIQ
+80 IRVAAETIQ

-115 PEFST
+115 PEFSA
-120 PETQKKT
+120 PETQKKS
-127 VKILYAGHHLDA
+127 VKIIYAGHHLDA
-139 DYHFRLLAFL
+139 DYHSRLLAFL

-177 LLERKYGKENIKH
+177 LLERKYGRENVKK
-190 RVFATTDRSKGALKH
+190 RVFATTDKEKGALKQ
-205 LADEYKFP
+205 LADEYGFP

-243 NKLMDGAKQME
+243 NKLIDGAKQME
-254 SELKSTAS
+254 TELKSKSAS
-262 KDGNLACFYAAIRNG
+262 DGNIATIYAAIRNA
-277 LYSLGKT
+277 LYTKGKK
-284 TEIFVS
+284 TEILVS
-290 YNPSFGYVSEW
+290 YTPALGFLSEW

-307 ESEGKNGKGI
+307 ESEGKTGKGI

-339 RKLMET
+339 RLLMET
-345 VIKVEAPKQDVY
+345 VIKVETPKQDVY
-357 LTEKTDDNDGLN
+357 LTEKTDDRDGLN

-383 MLGTLIAHKDGG
+383 MLGTLIAHRDGG

-401 TLPSINEETLGELLY
+401 TLPTLNEEIVGELLY
-416 FYEFSC
+416 FFEFAC
-422 AVSGY
+422 GISGY

-449 LGKKGYEKRK
+449 LGKKGFEKRK

-465 LGFS
+465 IR